1 MTEPFNSFHIIYF
14 SRVRGNAS
22 QWYQLVGMRGDQLVS
37 IRVLMSYPNILGQ
50 REIEVKKKLI
60 WTLPTHQLLQKK
72 KNHILGIWFVNY
84 YKVMKN
90 NK

>member
-1 MTEPFNSFHIIYF
+1 MTEPFNSFHVISF

-22 QWYQLVGMRGDQLVS
+22 QLYQLVGMRGDQLVS

-72 KNHILGIWFVNY
+72 KNSYTRHMI
-84 YKVMKN
+84 YKFLQSYEK
-90 NK
+90 

>member
-1 MTEPFNSFHIIYF
+1 MTLDFRMTEPFNSFHIISF

-22 QWYQLVGMRGDQLVS
+22 QLYQLVGMRGDQLVS

-60 WTLPTHQLLQKK
+60 
-72 KNHILGIWFVNY
+72 
-84 YKVMKN
+84 
-90 NK
+90 